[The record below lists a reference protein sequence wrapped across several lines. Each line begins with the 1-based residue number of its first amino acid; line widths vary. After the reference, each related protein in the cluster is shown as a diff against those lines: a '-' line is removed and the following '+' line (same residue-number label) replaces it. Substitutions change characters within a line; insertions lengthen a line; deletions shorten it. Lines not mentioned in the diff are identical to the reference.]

1 MDLRFLDQARLT
13 SPKNTTSLSQLTGS
27 ETMIRSSSS
36 ATLTTD
42 STTPPSGSKTPAQ
55 RELANGAVGGDRERE
70 DRSVGGER
78 EREDRSIGGDRERED
93 RSIGGDREREDRS
106 IGGELV
112 REDRSIGEKFGQD
125 KRPVSG
131 EQLGDDKRPTGGE
144 LGKLGLEQ
152 ADRVADGEFGQPEG
166 LANDDKMSDRDAK
179 TSELVGMSTAEK
191 LSSVADSVSLL
202 ASEISL
208 TAKLSGSIGMTIG
221 LAPVL
226 TGVDSK
232 GTVKDRLNSIEPDK
246 STVRNSAIPND
257 NLEKKPKNNEKIN
270 NTKLTEKTNCS
281 QSKNCALIF

>member
-42 STTPPSGSKTPAQ
+42 STTPPSGSKTPVQ

-93 RSIGGDREREDRS
+93 RSIGG
-106 IGGELV
+106 ELG

-270 NTKLTEKTNCS
+270 NTKL
-281 QSKNCALIF
+281 IY

>member
-93 RSIGGDREREDRS
+93 RSIGGELGREDRS
-106 IGGELV
+106 I
-112 REDRSIGEKFGQD
+112 
-125 KRPVSG
+125 
-131 EQLGDDKRPTGGE
+131 GGE

-226 TGVDSK
+226 TGVDLK